1 MKHFL
6 TALLLLSLLFQAGCA
21 RSTSDGTSGP
31 QAESPQLAYEAT
43 FDDGAFSPID
53 PGAVCYDLLEIRLCV
68 LDGEP
73 AKALFFPEDP
83 ILEEE
88 RREDNGRRNYNARGA
103 SGAYLHITNSSGG
116 NLDSYLIFRTSW
128 YQEMFDNLVMNNP
141 ADVGSFNLNN
151 VDDLPRD
158 GDLDFAPAAEAEAAV
173 RSALGQIGCEN
184 LGESMEAVIIS
195 PLSRETLALLDKSH
209 PRYDFD
215 YETQEKIQIPLQ
227 SWGKEDECYYLSFQG
242 QYGGIPFSR
251 EGVKYPGPHIEA
263 VYSPR
268 GIEFLCILSPFE
280 VVKPG
285 QPVDMPD
292 PAAARELIAGKYDKI
307 ILPYPVII
315 QQVSLEYVMPSS
327 GAGLIP
333 SWRVIVNDVDCVTDE
348 ETGESFSNRH
358 HHLLDALTGKEI
370 VWTR

>member
-6 TALLLLSLLFQAGCA
+6 AALLLLSLLPLAGCA
-21 RSTSDGTSGP
+21 RSTPDGTSGSP
-31 QAESPQLAYEAT
+31 AESPHLSYEAA

-68 LDGEP
+68 LDEEA
-73 AKALFFPEDP
+73 AKALFFPEDS
-83 ILEEE
+83 ILEEK
-88 RREDNGRRNYNARGA
+88 RREDNGRRSYHARGA

-116 NLDSYLIFRTSW
+116 KLDSYLLFRTSW
-128 YQEMFDNLVMNNP
+128 YQEMFDNLVINNP
-141 ADVGSFNLNN
+141 ADMGSFNLNN
-151 VDDLPRD
+151 VDDLPQD

-215 YETQEKIQIPLQ
+215 YETQEKIQIPFQ

-242 QYGGIPFSR
+242 RYGGIPFSR
-251 EGVKYPGPHIEA
+251 EGTKYPGPHIEA
-263 VYSPR
+263 VYSAR
-268 GIEFLCILSPFE
+268 GIESLDITSPFE
-280 VVKPG
+280 VVRPG
-285 QPVDMPD
+285 QPVDMPSLT
-292 PAAARELIAGKYDKI
+292 AARELIAEKYDKI
-307 ILPYPVII
+307 ILPYPVVI

-333 SWRVIVNDVDCVTDE
+333 SWRVIVNDVDRVTDE
-348 ETGESFSNRH
+348 ETGKSFSNRH